1 MERNHAPAPRRGV
14 TLTARLFV
22 ESVFNYRFFD
32 VVFIHIV
39 GVSRREG
46 TSFRP
51 LFRVVSALVPDHC
64 PTQRQFLRQYLP
76 TINRFIHRHSL
87 RTGSNT
93 FNTCGS
99 ASWPEIATFP
109 DKPCALNAE
118 LPHLRWHRLRQ
129 LQHQFCY
136 YGG

>member
-1 MERNHAPAPRRGV
+1 MERNHAPALRRGV
-14 TLTARLFV
+14 TLTLALFV
-22 ESVFNYRFFD
+22 ESVFNYRVFD
-32 VVFIHIV
+32 VVFIQSI

-51 LFRVVSALVPDHC
+51 LFSVVLLLVPDHC

-76 TINRFIHRHSL
+76 QRNSFIHRHSL

-93 FNTCGS
+93 FNTARS

-109 DKPCALNAE
+109 DKPCALMPE

-129 LQHQFCY
+129 LQHQFCII
-136 YGG
+136 GG

>member
-14 TLTARLFV
+14 SLQLALFV
-22 ESVFNYRFFD
+22 ESVFNYRIFD
-32 VVFIHIV
+32 VVLFTSI
-39 GVSRREG
+39 GVRRREG

-51 LFRVVSALVPDHC
+51 LFRRYLLLAPDHC
-64 PTQRQFLRQYLP
+64 PIQRQFLRQFCQQR
-76 TINRFIHRHSL
+76 NRFIHRHSL

-93 FNTCGS
+93 LIPARS

-109 DKPCALNAE
+109 DKPWRLMPE

-129 LQHQFCY
+129 LQHHFVII
-136 YGG
+136 GG